1 MFSPFMTHTSTGTR
15 GHDRVHRDTARDSR
29 TRRRDVVERDA
40 SLFARALGT
49 SVGSISAR
57 AASRER
63 ERERERRGK
72 SDMILDVVRASNRAG
87 VRAMAVVTVVMTWK
101 SVMRLDAS
109 RGDAARDVARFLCA
123 WAMTY
128 YGLLFNQS
136 GAAFEEAAR
145 LRARAKKDGARPPK
159 MYEVKYSLGGV
170 TSREVLCAD
179 RTVGN
184 FMEQSLAL
192 VPALLAHFYV
202 FGGTRGVRFAW
213 AWLVV
218 RWAYGAAFRKGLPWF
233 IFITVPNYACVFAL
247 YVDLARYAG
256 LLT

>member
-1 MFSPFMTHTSTGTR
+1 MSTTTTR
-15 GHDRVHRDTARDSR
+15 GEGRNARKDDSLVLDAVRVST
-29 TRRRDVVERDA
+29 
-40 SLFARALGT
+40 
-49 SVGSISAR
+49 
-57 AASRER
+57 
-63 ERERERRGK
+63 
-72 SDMILDVVRASNRAG
+72 RAG
-87 VRAMAVVTVVMTWK
+87 VRAMAVVTMGMTWW
-101 SVMRLDAS
+101 SLSRLG
-109 RGDAARDVARFLCA
+109 RGTTAADGAARDVAGFLCA

-136 GAAFEEAAR
+136 CTAIEAGQR
-145 LRARAKKDGARPPK
+145 LRAKARKEGAPTPR
-159 MYEVKYSLGGV
+159 MYEVKYARGGV

-192 VPALLAHFYV
+192 LPALLTHAYL

-218 RWAYGAAFRKGLPWF
+218 RWGYGATFRRGLPWF

-247 YVDLARYAG
+247 YVDLARFAG
-256 LLT
+256 VLTW

>member
-1 MFSPFMTHTSTGTR
+1 MSTTTTR
-15 GHDRVHRDTARDSR
+15 GEGRNARKDDSLVLDAVRVST
-29 TRRRDVVERDA
+29 
-40 SLFARALGT
+40 
-49 SVGSISAR
+49 
-57 AASRER
+57 
-63 ERERERRGK
+63 
-72 SDMILDVVRASNRAG
+72 RAG
-87 VRAMAVVTVVMTWK
+87 VRAMAVVTMGMTWW
-101 SVMRLDAS
+101 SLSRLG
-109 RGDAARDVARFLCA
+109 RGTTAADGAARDVAGFLCA

-136 GAAFEEAAR
+136 CTAIEAGQR
-145 LRARAKKDGARPPK
+145 LRAKARKEGAPTPR
-159 MYEVKYSLGGV
+159 MYEVKYARGGV

-192 VPALLAHFYV
+192 LPALLTHAYL

-218 RWAYGAAFRKGLPWF
+218 RWGYGAAFRRGLPWF

-247 YVDLARYAG
+247 YVDLARFAG
-256 LLT
+256 VLTW

>member
-1 MFSPFMTHTSTGTR
+1 
-15 GHDRVHRDTARDSR
+15 
-29 TRRRDVVERDA
+29 
-40 SLFARALGT
+40 
-49 SVGSISAR
+49 
-57 AASRER
+57 
-63 ERERERRGK
+63 
-72 SDMILDVVRASNRAG
+72 MILDVVRASNRAG

-101 SVMRLDAS
+101 SVMRLGAS

-128 YGLLFNQS
+128 YALLFNQS

>member
-1 MFSPFMTHTSTGTR
+1 
-15 GHDRVHRDTARDSR
+15 
-29 TRRRDVVERDA
+29 
-40 SLFARALGT
+40 
-49 SVGSISAR
+49 
-57 AASRER
+57 
-63 ERERERRGK
+63 
-72 SDMILDVVRASNRAG
+72 MILDVVRASNRAG

-101 SVMRLDAS
+101 SVMRLGAS

-136 GAAFEEAAR
+136 GAAFEEAAK

-159 MYEVKYSLGGV
+159 MYEVKYSRGGV

>member
-1 MFSPFMTHTSTGTR
+1 MTHTSTGTR
-15 GHDRVHRDTARDSR
+15 GHDRVHRDPARDPRTRLADAPTRRRR
-29 TRRRDVVERDA
+29 TRR
-40 SLFARALGT
+40 LTLCARARD
-49 SVGSISAR
+49 SVGSISAL
-57 AASRER
+57 AASR

-101 SVMRLDAS
+101 SVMRLGAS

-145 LRARAKKDGARPPK
+145 LQARAKKDGARPPK
-159 MYEVKYSLGGV
+159 MYEVKYSRGGV

>member
-1 MFSPFMTHTSTGTR
+1 
-15 GHDRVHRDTARDSR
+15 
-29 TRRRDVVERDA
+29 
-40 SLFARALGT
+40 
-49 SVGSISAR
+49 
-57 AASRER
+57 
-63 ERERERRGK
+63 
-72 SDMILDVVRASNRAG
+72 MILDVVRASNRAG

-101 SVMRLDAS
+101 SVMRLGAS

-192 VPALLAHFYV
+192 VPALMAHFYV
-202 FGGTRGVRFAW
+202 FGGTRGVRFRVGMARR
-213 AWLVV
+213 AMGV
-218 RWAYGAAFRKGLPWF
+218 RCRVSKGLPWF

-256 LLT
+256 C